1 MPNLTSWES
10 FVRVVETGTMAAAAK
25 RLGCTRAQISKQ
37 IGDLEKQWGVALLER
52 LPRKLRPTPAGEVFY
67 QYALRTL
74 DEWHATELAMK
85 NLGEQPHGV
94 IRISATVT
102 FGRLYIAPLL
112 PHLTT
117 QYSDLQCELILT
129 DQLVDLQEERIDL
142 ALRFTSSPP
151 EDAIA
156 RQLFL
161 TKRLICA
168 SPSYLQHYGIP
179 QKPSDLSQHRCFSY
193 LITDN
198 NQWYLLDAQGQET
211 IIPVNSP
218 LRTNN
223 LECLYHF
230 ILQGY
235 GIGFL
240 PFYLCGQDLKTG
252 RLMSI
257 LTEYEPIIEFGRYL
271 YACYTPSRSRLPK
284 VKVVLAEL
292 EKLFQPIPP
301 WERV

>member
-1 MPNLTSWES
+1 MANLSGWES
-10 FVRVVETGTMAAAAK
+10 FVRVVESGTMAAAAQ

-37 IGDLEKQWGVALLER
+37 IGDLEKQFGTALLER

-67 QYALRTL
+67 QHALRTL
-74 DEWHATELAMK
+74 SELQATELAMK
-85 NLGEQPHGV
+85 NLGEQPHGIV
-94 IRISATVT
+94 RISATVT

-112 PHLTT
+112 PKLVA
-117 QYSDLQCELILT
+117 QYPDLQCELILT
-129 DQLVDLQEERIDL
+129 DQLVNLQEDRIDL

-161 TKRLICA
+161 TKRLICS
-168 SPSYLQHYGIP
+168 SPSYLKQYGIP
-179 QKPSDLSQHRCFSY
+179 QKPSDLNQHRCFSY
-193 LITDN
+193 LMTDN
-198 NQWYLLDAQGQET
+198 NQWCLLDAQGQDNM
-211 IIPVNSP
+211 IPVNNALS
-218 LRTNN
+218 TNN
-223 LECLYHF
+223 LECLYNF

-252 RLMSI
+252 QLKSI
-257 LTEYEPIIEFGRYL
+257 LTDYEPIIEFGRYL

-284 VKVVLAEL
+284 VKVLLTEL
-292 EKLFQPIPP
+292 EKLFHPTPP
-301 WERV
+301 WEYL